1 MPIVGVTTR
10 INSGGLEAFLV
21 LRVFAAFP
29 STYSCANHSGIR
41 PWPAAFFCGRMP
53 SEAEARRGVRC
64 IIRPRLKFSTIN
76 AGAMSDTHE
85 VTLLLAEWAKGNQN
99 ALNDLTPLVY
109 RELRQLAAS
118 YLRKE
123 RQGHTLQPTALVH
136 EAYLRL
142 VDQTNP
148 SWQNRSH
155 FYGVAA
161 RLMRQILVDHA
172 RRRQAGKRGGL
183 KVSLDE
189 ALSFQQGRSRDIV
202 ALDSGL
208 NALEKLD
215 PRKCKAVELRY
226 FGGLSMEEIAQTLD
240 VSARTVQRDLRMAEA
255 WLRQEMQNG

>member
-1 MPIVGVTTR
+1 
-10 INSGGLEAFLV
+10 
-21 LRVFAAFP
+21 
-29 STYSCANHSGIR
+29 
-41 PWPAAFFCGRMP
+41 
-53 SEAEARRGVRC
+53 
-64 IIRPRLKFSTIN
+64 
-76 AGAMSDTHE
+76 MSDTHE
-85 VTLLLAEWAKGNQN
+85 VTLLLAEWARGNQN

-148 SWQNRSH
+148 SLENRSH

-172 RRRQAGKRGGL
+172 RRKQASKRGGIR
-183 KVSLDE
+183 VPLDE
-189 ALSFQQGRSRDIV
+189 AVSFQHERSRDLM
-202 ALDSGL
+202 ALDTGL
-208 NALEKLD
+208 NALEKID

-226 FGGLSMEEIAQTLD
+226 FGGLSMDEIAQSLE
-240 VSARTVQRDLRMAEA
+240 VSPVTVRRDLRMAEA
-255 WLRQEMQNG
+255 WLYQEMRSA